1 MNVLI
6 LNGSPRK
13 KGSTSAALSKKLK
26 RQLVG
31 RHSVEIRHIISDA
44 EQEMLEK
51 LKSADSVVFVLPLYV
66 DGMPS
71 HVIDFLKKAEA
82 FCVENNCKFNV
93 YAISNN
99 GFIEGRQNA
108 VHLEQFRCWCARAG
122 VEWGGGIGVGGG
134 EMLRVISWI
143 YPCLIALNLF
153 FAFFY
158 LMKGA
163 ELNLQLFSQVL
174 QNLGVYAFFC
184 WHFWLTFGAL
194 ACNIRKNR
202 KAKKNRFTRVFV
214 PAFLFIIFA
223 DIFMVVSSLLKGR
236 FIFALLGKCK
246 K

>member
-31 RHSVEIRHIISDA
+31 HSVEIRHIISDA

-108 VHLEQFRCWCARAG
+108 VHLEQFARCGAFYCCKYTHC
-122 VEWGGGIGVGGG
+122 VFY
-134 EMLRVISWI
+134 ML
-143 YPCLIALNLF
+143 
-153 FAFFY
+153 
-158 LMKGA
+158 
-163 ELNLQLFSQVL
+163 
-174 QNLGVYAFFC
+174 
-184 WHFWLTFGAL
+184 
-194 ACNIRKNR
+194 
-202 KAKKNRFTRVFV
+202 V
-214 PAFLFIIFA
+214 PEQ
-223 DIFMVVSSLLKGR
+223 
-236 FIFALLGKCK
+236 
-246 K
+246 

>member
-26 RQLVG
+26 RQLIG
-31 RHSVEIRHIISDA
+31 CSVETCQIISA
-44 EQEMLEK
+44 PEQEMLEK
-51 LKSADSVVFVLPLYV
+51 LKAADSVVFVQPLYV

-82 FCVENNCKFNV
+82 FCKENGCKPKV
-93 YAISNN
+93 YAVSNN
-99 GFIEGRQNA
+99 GFIEGKQNV
-108 VHLEQFRCWCARAG
+108 VHLEQFRCWCERAG
-122 VEWGGGIGVGGG
+122 AEWAGGIGVGGG

-143 YPCLIALNLF
+143 YPCLILVNFIASL
-153 FAFFY
+153 FY

-163 ELNLQLFSQVL
+163 ELNLQLFSQTL
-174 QNLGVYAFFC
+174 QNIGVYAFFC

-194 ACNIRKNR
+194 SHNIRKNR

-223 DIFMVVSSLLKGR
+223 DIFMVISSLLKGR
-236 FIFALLGKCK
+236 FVFALLGKCK